1 MNESNHRCATMVVPG
16 DNVLLRNMVR
26 NKFDPLFGPVLHK
39 IIDIR
44 GNGVTLLRSSD
55 DKLVRRHL
63 DDVKPVMWTD
73 EEYWDWTDS
82 FAQEEYVRA
91 DEEVAVMQEAVEV
104 EDEVEEVL
112 PPRRRQLP
120 SHLRDGTYVLY

>member
-1 MNESNHRCATMVVPG
+1 MG
-16 DNVLLRNMVR
+16 
-26 NKFDPLFGPVLHK
+26 
-39 IIDIR
+39 
-44 GNGVTLLRSSD
+44 
-55 DKLVRRHL
+55 
-63 DDVKPVMWTD
+63 
-73 EEYWDWTDS
+73 S